1 MKTNPHGTWLD
12 ISRKRLRLTW
22 ISGLVLLGMLV
33 ALVLHL
39 GDERRFVE
47 LLYQAKPT
55 WLLVAVVLQGGT
67 YACAAAIWHR
77 ALVRTG
83 CHQSLIFLMGLGV
96 AKLFIDQVL
105 PSAGI
110 GGSLLVVDALQ
121 RRGVPSAATMVAIL
135 VDLVA
140 YYVGFAALLAI
151 SLGLLWYHHDLN
163 ITILIMAGVFAVIAL
178 TIAGAIYWF
187 SQHDKYPPPGW
198 LRRLPILRPF
208 FDTLV
213 TIPTHLLR
221 DRMLLSQLLLLNVG
235 IFVLDAA
242 TLLVMLYT
250 MGQPA
255 SPQSAFTSFMIA
267 SLAATVGLVPG
278 GLGPFEGAMV
288 AMLTLFNV
296 PLEPALAATFL
307 LRGFTF
313 WLPMVPGFWFTYRT
327 VASRSGIVS
336 DQDPTA

>member
-1 MKTNPHGTWLD
+1 MKTNAPGTWLD
-12 ISRKRLRLTW
+12 INRKRLRVTW
-22 ISGLVLLGMLV
+22 SIGLVMLGLLV
-33 ALVLHL
+33 AVVLHL
-39 GDERRFVE
+39 GDQRRFVE
-47 LLYQAKPT
+47 LLHQAQPV
-55 WLLVAVVLQGGT
+55 WLLIAVLLQGGT
-67 YACAAAIWHR
+67 YACAAIIWHR
-77 ALVRTG
+77 ALARTG
-83 CHQSLIFLMGLGV
+83 CHQSLTFLMGLGV

-121 RRGVPSAATMVAIL
+121 RRGVTRAAAMVAIL

-140 YYVGFAALLAI
+140 YYAGFAILLAV
-151 SLGLLWYHHDLN
+151 SLALLWYHHNLN
-163 ITILIMAGVFAVIAL
+163 ITILIMAGVFAALAL
-178 TIAGAIYWF
+178 TIPGAIYWF
-187 SQHDKYPPPGW
+187 SQPGRYPPPGW
-198 LRRLPILRPF
+198 LQRLPMLRPF
-208 FDTLV
+208 FNTLA
-213 TIPTHLLR
+213 TIPAHLLR
-221 DRMLLSQLLLLNVG
+221 DRALLIQMLLLNVG

-267 SLAATVGLVPG
+267 SLASTVGLVPG

-288 AMLTLFNV
+288 AMLTLFSI

-313 WLPMVPGFWFTYRT
+313 WLPMIPGFWFTYRT
-327 VASRSGIVS
+327 VASRL
-336 DQDPTA
+336 